1 MGVRAQI
8 PILLGVVPFGL
19 IFGALAISQGIPAWV
34 TMGLSLFVFAGS
46 AQFVAAGMLASA
58 APAAVIVA
66 TILVINLR
74 HVLYSA
80 SLAPRLRRLPLRWR
94 APLAWLLTDE
104 AFATT
109 STHFQTGHER
119 AGHWYMLG
127 SGLTLWASW
136 QVSTAFGVFVG
147 AQVPSNWSLEFAL
160 PLTFLALLTPTL
172 IDRPTVLAAVTAGV
186 TAVGLAWLP
195 FKLGLLAA
203 SLLGIGMGLALER
216 YARPQG
222 NPGA

>member
-1 MGVRAQI
+1 MGVRAQL

-19 IFGALAISQGIPAWV
+19 IFGALAVSQGIPAWV

-58 APAAVIVA
+58 APALVIVA

-80 SLAPRLRRLPLRWR
+80 SLAPRLRSLPLRWR

-109 STHFQTGHER
+109 STHFRSGHEA

-136 QVSTAFGVFVG
+136 QLSTAVGVFVG
-147 AQVPSNWSLEFAL
+147 AQVPSTWSLDFAL

-186 TAVGLAWLP
+186 AAVACSWLP
-195 FKLGLLAA
+195 YKLGLLLA
-203 SLLGIGMGLALER
+203 SLLGISVGLALER
-216 YARPQG
+216 YVRPQRD
-222 NPGA
+222 PGA